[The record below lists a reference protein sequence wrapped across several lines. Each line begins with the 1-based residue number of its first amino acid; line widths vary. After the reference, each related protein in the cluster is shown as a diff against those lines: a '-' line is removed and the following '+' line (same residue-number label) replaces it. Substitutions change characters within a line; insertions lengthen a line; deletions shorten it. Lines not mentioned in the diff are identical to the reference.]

1 MQPFIHWLETSFSPR
16 MAKVNNNV
24 WVVSIKD
31 SIMQVLPFILVGS
44 VFAMLAILNDYF
56 PSLPSFWTPY
66 GWTMGMLSLLVSFLI
81 PFNLMEKRNFRKQRL
96 IAGGSGTILLLL
108 IITPQVVKDGEPG
121 FGHAALGAGGMFVA
135 ILAGVVSGLIM
146 SLFGGF
152 SLFKEESVIPEFVRA
167 WFDAMIPVGLV
178 VTLGWVVVDLLGLD
192 VYNAVLAVFRPLAG
206 IIESPWGFPLMCLT
220 YCFLYSMGISSW
232 VLWFGG
238 IGNTM
243 ALVLMMAASK
253 STRLKALGRACLP
266 PAIVNIN
273 EPVVFGAIAWNPVLM
288 VPMWLQGLIPPILV
302 WLLTKTIR
310 FAPIPMNQFEL
321 WYTPY
326 PLATWITTRSLSA
339 IVLMLLVFAVSAVI
353 WYPFFKVYEHQ
364 SLLKEARDSA
374 GSEAGRTGGPDGRSE
389 ARVAGRTGGRAG
401 ASASAAPTT
410 VRRGSRRLT
419 VVVGRPQNTGADEAG
434 ENRSDGDD
442 VGAGGSRSADGAGA
456 DEPGASPAKSGGGG
470 VRRGTRKLVVTSAE
484 PASQASEGPGMND
497 TLVEASTQILIHSG
511 DARKET
517 YRALEAMEAGD
528 LARARAHLDAADEHI
543 RQAHAEHTGIIQLEA
558 GGRTLPYAALFS
570 HAQDTLMTTYSEL
583 RLARRLL
590 PVFRTLDDRIRAL
603 EAKNHD

>member
-96 IAGGSGTILLLL
+96 IAGGSGTILLLI

-232 VLWFGG
+232 VLTPVTTPVLLAAIQANMAGTAENLVTSTTLFSTYLWFGG

-374 GSEAGRTGGPDGRSE
+374 GSEAGRTGGRCRNVVTTNPWIRCST
-389 ARVAGRTGGRAG
+389 ARYSNAAGSGNLLVAGCIRTGK
-401 ASASAAPTT
+401 TWW
-410 VRRGSRRLT
+410 V
-419 VVVGRPQNTGADEAG
+419 
-434 ENRSDGDD
+434 
-442 VGAGGSRSADGAGA
+442 
-456 DEPGASPAKSGGGG
+456 PGLPS
-470 VRRGTRKLVVTSAE
+470 TR
-484 PASQASEGPGMND
+484 QW
-497 TLVEASTQILIHSG
+497 
-511 DARKET
+511 RC
-517 YRALEAMEAGD
+517 
-528 LARARAHLDAADEHI
+528 
-543 RQAHAEHTGIIQLEA
+543 
-558 GGRTLPYAALFS
+558 
-570 HAQDTLMTTYSEL
+570 
-583 RLARRLL
+583 
-590 PVFRTLDDRIRAL
+590 
-603 EAKNHD
+603 

>member
-1 MQPFIHWLETSFSPR
+1 MQPFIRWLETSFSPR

-31 SIMQVLPFILVGS
+31 AIMQVLPFILVGS

-96 IAGGSGTILLLL
+96 IAGGSGTILFLI

-121 FGHAALGAGGMFVA
+121 FGHTALGAGGMFVA

-146 SLFGGF
+146 SLFGRF
-152 SLFKEESVIPEFVRA
+152 SLFKEDSVIPEFVRA

-178 VTLGWVVVDLLGLD
+178 VTLGWVAVDLLGID

-232 VLWFGG
+232 VLTPVTTPVLLAAIQANMAGTAENLVTSTTLFSTYLWFGG

-243 ALVLMMAASK
+243 ALVLMMATSK

-266 PAIVNIN
+266 PTIVNIN
-273 EPVVFGAIAWNPVLM
+273 EPVVFGAIAWNPALM

-353 WYPFFKVYEHQ
+353 WYPFFKVHEHQ

-374 GSEAGRTGGPDGRSE
+374 ESEAGRTGGPAARNE
-389 ARVAGRTGGRAG
+389 ARGAGRTGGRAG
-401 ASASAAPTT
+401 ESAPAAPTT
-410 VRRGSRRLT
+410 VRRGGRKLT
-419 VVVGRPQNTGADEAG
+419 VVVGRPQDGGADEAG
-434 ENRSDGDD
+434 RNRPRAGARADGT
-442 VGAGGSRSADGAGA
+442 GGS
-456 DEPGASPAKSGGGG
+456 PTKSSGV
-470 VRRGTRKLVVTSAE
+470 VRRGAKKLIVTSTE
-484 PASQASEGPGMND
+484 PSSEGD
-497 TLVEASTQILIHSG
+497 
-511 DARKET
+511 
-517 YRALEAMEAGD
+517 
-528 LARARAHLDAADEHI
+528 
-543 RQAHAEHTGIIQLEA
+543 
-558 GGRTLPYAALFS
+558 
-570 HAQDTLMTTYSEL
+570 
-583 RLARRLL
+583 
-590 PVFRTLDDRIRAL
+590 
-603 EAKNHD
+603 

>member
-1 MQPFIHWLETSFSPR
+1 
-16 MAKVNNNV
+16 
-24 WVVSIKD
+24 
-31 SIMQVLPFILVGS
+31 
-44 VFAMLAILNDYF
+44 
-56 PSLPSFWTPY
+56 
-66 GWTMGMLSLLVSFLI
+66 
-81 PFNLMEKRNFRKQRL
+81 
-96 IAGGSGTILLLL
+96 
-108 IITPQVVKDGEPG
+108 
-121 FGHAALGAGGMFVA
+121 
-135 ILAGVVSGLIM
+135 
-146 SLFGGF
+146 
-152 SLFKEESVIPEFVRA
+152 
-167 WFDAMIPVGLV
+167 
-178 VTLGWVVVDLLGLD
+178 
-192 VYNAVLAVFRPLAG
+192 
-206 IIESPWGFPLMCLT
+206 
-220 YCFLYSMGISSW
+220 
-232 VLWFGG
+232 
-238 IGNTM
+238 
-243 ALVLMMAASK
+243 
-253 STRLKALGRACLP
+253 
-266 PAIVNIN
+266 
-273 EPVVFGAIAWNPVLM
+273 M

-442 VGAGGSRSADGAGA
+442 VGAVGSRSADGAGA
-456 DEPGASPAKSGGGG
+456 DEPGASPAKSGG

-517 YRALEAMEAGD
+517 YRALEAMEACD